1 MAFEN
6 DQAAWDHLSGDPSG
20 DHDADHD
27 AVESDYYSD
36 ASDGENFALLQ
47 SEKHFPA
54 AGRAYKSALSIRSK
68 HIAKIH
74 NLKSLS
80 KPTPA
85 QLRSVEAVE
94 LRAVDADDA
103 FQLQRS
109 KLKTAA
115 AAYALRGTAPKQVS
129 H

>member
-6 DQAAWDHLSGDPSG
+6 DQAAWDHFGS
-20 DHDADHD
+20 DHDAE
-27 AVESDYYSD
+27 ESDYYSD
-36 ASDGENFALLQ
+36 ASDGKKFAVLQ

-54 AGRAYKSALSIRSK
+54 AGRAYKSALSNRSK
-68 HIAKIH
+68 HIAKI
-74 NLKSLS
+74 NKLRGLS

-115 AAYALRGTAPKQVS
+115 AAYALRGTAPNQVS

>member
-6 DQAAWDHLSGDPSG
+6 DQAAWGHFPS
-20 DHDADHD
+20 DHDAE
-27 AVESDYYSD
+27 ESDYYSD
-36 ASDGENFALLQ
+36 ASDGEIFAVLQ

-54 AGRAYKSALSIRSK
+54 VGRAYKSALSIRSK

-74 NLKSLS
+74 NLLAMPKL
-80 KPTPA
+80 TPA
-85 QLRSVEAVE
+85 QFRSVEAVQ
-94 LRAVDADDA
+94 LRASEADDA
-103 FQLQRS
+103 FQLQRK

-115 AAYALRGTAPKQVS
+115 ASYALRGKTTAPKKVP

>member
-6 DQAAWDHLSGDPSG
+6 DQAAWGHFPS
-20 DHDADHD
+20 DHDAE
-27 AVESDYYSD
+27 ESDYYSD
-36 ASDGENFALLQ
+36 ASDGEKLAVLQ

-54 AGRAYKSALSIRSK
+54 VGRAYKSALSIRSK

-74 NLKSLS
+74 KLKSLS

-94 LRAVDADDA
+94 QRAVDADDA

-115 AAYALRGTAPKQVS
+115 AAYALRGATPTAPKKVP